1 MLFEDFS
8 LSDDA
13 KLAVQAAGY
22 REPTPIQE
30 RAIPILLQGR
40 DLIGSAQTG
49 TGKTAAFALPIISRL
64 DAPPD
69 WVPAPAGGGARTP
82 RPVATNRPSRQ
93 VATVAIAA
101 TAAAADVGGATAA
114 AAVAADPRSSRK
126 APFPDPARSSS
137 SQPANWR
144 FRSRKRSNLSQSSAR
159 CGSA

>member
-64 DAPPD
+64 DVPPAM
-69 WVPAPAGGGARTP
+69 PEPAAAPAGGEAKTEGGDARGEDQG
-82 RPVATNRPSRQ
+82 RGRDRRGRGRGGRGER
-93 VATVAIAA
+93 
-101 TAAAADVGGATAA
+101 AAAA
-114 AAVAADPRSSRK
+114 RR
-126 APFPDPARSSS
+126 R
-137 SQPANWR
+137 
-144 FRSRKRSNLSQSSAR
+144 
-159 CGSA
+159 